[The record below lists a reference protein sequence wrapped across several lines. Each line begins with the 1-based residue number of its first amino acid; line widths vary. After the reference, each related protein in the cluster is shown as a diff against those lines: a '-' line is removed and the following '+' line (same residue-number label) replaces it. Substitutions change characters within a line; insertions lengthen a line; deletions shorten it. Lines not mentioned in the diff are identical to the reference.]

1 MKEFIVNDPGGSI
14 AQHAFDYTILYLNGV
29 YFKVLYCASAC
40 IMAINLVP
48 VKQVCIYSQAWFG
61 YHTNFQRKDGTEN
74 TNTMRWERGQI
85 WINKGYKSCVG
96 N

>member
-1 MKEFIVNDPGGSI
+1 
-14 AQHAFDYTILYLNGV
+14 
-29 YFKVLYCASAC
+29 
-40 IMAINLVP
+40 MAINLVP